1 MYTESKIFI
10 LGMAKSGYEAAKLL
24 SNYNNKILI
33 TDKMKQSEN
42 EIEELKSLGIEY
54 KMTDCPEELLDE
66 TFNVL
71 IKNPGVP
78 NTNKAVIKAKK
89 LNIPI
94 INEVEMAFQF
104 LPKNVSIIGVTGSNG
119 KTTTVTLI
127 YEILKKDKKHT
138 LLGGNIG
145 LPVSALVN
153 KTKENYILVLEISNY
168 QLLDMYKFKTNIS
181 VLTNISPT
189 HLDLH
194 GTYDNYK
201 IAKKRI
207 FMNHKKGD
215 LAVLNYDNKDVLEIT
230 NDIPS
235 EKLYFS
241 SLEKKDA
248 YIENETI
255 FYKDEEIIKLK
266 DIKIKGIHNY
276 ENIMTAIIVTKQYN
290 VSNESIKE
298 VLKDFNGV
306 EHRIEFVRNIN
317 GVAFYNDSKSTN
329 PKSTITALKA
339 FSEPTILIMGGY
351 NRNEDFSVLK
361 DDLKNVKF
369 IVGYGASKDKIA
381 EFAINNNIN
390 YQTVEK
396 IKDVVELAYNQS
408 TTGDVVLLSPG
419 CASWDQ
425 YNHFEERGIE
435 FKELVNNLK

>member
-369 IVGYGASKDKIA
+369 IVGYGASKDNIA